1 MSAARD
7 AAFTALVDAQG
18 TSLLR
23 LATLLV
29 GDPVS
34 AEDLVQG
41 VLERTYRRWS
51 QVGQAASPE
60 AYVRAAVVNAARR
73 KWRLRTQ
80 GRESLVALVPEVPV
94 TGGQSAAIVRHTLL
108 EALQELTRQQRA
120 VIVLRYFADQSEAE
134 VARLLGCS
142 TGMVKAHASRGLSR
156 LRTDPRFAV
165 SFDAVQER
173 S

>member
-1 MSAARD
+1 MNVARD

-60 AYVRAAVVNAARR
+60 AYLRAAVVNAARR
-73 KWRLRTQ
+73 RWRLRSQ
-80 GRESLVALVPEVPV
+80 DRERLVALVPEVPV
-94 TGGQSAAIVRHTLL
+94 TGGQSAAIVRHALL
-108 EALQELTRQQRA
+108 EALSALTRQQRA

-134 VARLLGCS
+134 VGRLLGCS
-142 TGMVKAHASRGLSR
+142 IGTVKSHASRGLDR
-156 LRTDPRFAV
+156 LRSDPRLAV
-165 SFDAVQER
+165 TFDMVKGT
-173 S
+173 

>member
-1 MSAARD
+1 MNAARD

-18 TSLLR
+18 NSWLR
-23 LATLLV
+23 LATLMV

-51 QVGQAASPE
+51 EVGQAASPE

-73 KWRLRTQ
+73 RWRLRSQ
-80 GRESLVALVPEVPV
+80 GRERLVALVPEVPV

-108 EALQELTRQQRA
+108 ETLQELTRPQRA
-120 VIVLRYFADQSEAE
+120 VIVLRYFADQSEVE

-142 TGMVKAHASRGLSR
+142 TGTVKAQASRGLSR

-165 SFDAVQER
+165 SFDAAQE
-173 S
+173 SS